1 MITLTLIRFVI
12 GLGNSYLLLNQSEAK
27 CKPISTWLHAF
38 SRALGKLLLFTSHS
52 PLVIFSFVLI
62 VCCHYRVFFC
72 FVSQRSI
79 EMCSVVAVPVLAS
92 LGDLYLCLEICLW
105 QFLLIN
111 NSRVIAL
118 IKFSDL
124 ASCFGPLFHA
134 CVSNDLLHRFSN
146 FFVEVYK
153 FV

>member
-62 VCCHYRVFFC
+62 VCCHYRFFSL
-72 FVSQRSI
+72 FRNTQSKL
-79 EMCSVVAVPVLAS
+79 CSVVVVPVLVS

-118 IKFSDL
+118 IKFPDL

-134 CVSNDLLHRFSN
+134 CRTISSTDFQTM
-146 FFVEVYK
+146 
-153 FV
+153 